1 MNRMPNFREWT
12 PSEIMAQMPEARSVL
27 AKHFGR
33 EGISTASGFR
43 LRDLARQKDVELSDV
58 IRDLNDV
65 ARATG
70 MPW

>member
-1 MNRMPNFREWT
+1 MPNFREFT
-12 PSEIMAQMPEARSVL
+12 PSEIIAQMPEARTVL

-43 LRDLARQKDVELSDV
+43 LRDLAREKDVELSEV
-58 IRDLNDV
+58 IRDLKDV

-70 MPW
+70 TVW